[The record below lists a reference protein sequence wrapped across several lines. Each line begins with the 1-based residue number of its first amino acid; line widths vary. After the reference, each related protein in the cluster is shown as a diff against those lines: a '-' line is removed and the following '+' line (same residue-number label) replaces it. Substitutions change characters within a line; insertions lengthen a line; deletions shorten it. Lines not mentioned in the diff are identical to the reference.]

1 LETTGLEELRFQ
13 PEPELTSRSESL
25 RLAGSLIER
34 EGAHAWQ
41 GIGPAT
47 SK

>member
-13 PEPELTSRSESL
+13 PEPTSRSESL